1 MTIVSMHRYSIVVR
15 SQVENLPQRAP
26 LIYPSSCRRRTVVVV
41 VSITLAITITHR
53 KQQSAV
59 RVVAIPFNTPHSRAA
74 QVDSEATHRI
84 RTKLNYSRHTTST
97 RAPCDVHSRSDVIRA
112 VRRPKI
118 DSAAADEG
126 SSRARDSSAALCP
139 QRRAPTTHAYPHV
152 TSRIYFNFNNYL
164 WKKSSADHYYIHVKT
179 ILKLVQQFVI
189 FFRYRY
195 YMKVKLYNSRE
206 IVIRRRRGRHCE
218 P

>member
-112 VRRPKI
+112 VRRPKSI
-118 DSAAADEG
+118 APLPT
-126 SSRARDSSAALCP
+126 RAR
-139 QRRAPTTHAYPHV
+139 RARATPAPRFARSGARPPRMRTH
-152 TSRIYFNFNNYL
+152 
-164 WKKSSADHYYIHVKT
+164 
-179 ILKLVQQFVI
+179 
-189 FFRYRY
+189 
-195 YMKVKLYNSRE
+195 M
-206 IVIRRRRGRHCE
+206 
-218 P
+218 